1 MTIRIGDKIPSATLT
16 EMRDGAPRAVKTDEL
31 FAGKRAILFAVPGA
45 FTPTCSAK
53 HLPGFIQHADE
64 LALLETKD
72 NGKLI
77 REMSGHSTPSRTG
90 TTTMPGWPTRSSARS
105 SRPRSPT
112 S

>member
-1 MTIRIGDKIPSATLT
+1 MTIPTVSPFTGEPWAEIP
-16 EMRDGAPRAVKTDEL
+16 DGGAEDVDRAVRAARVAFRNPAWRRMAPIER
-31 FAGKRAILFAVPGA
+31 GKLLRRLGDLIA
-45 FTPTCSAK
+45 
-53 HLPGFIQHADE
+53 QHADE

-105 SRPRSPT
+105 SRP
-112 S
+112 